1 MEFNEIIQL
10 IQTVSDSNVNNF
22 KMQDGDFKI
31 NISKDV
37 DVSDV
42 HKGTGQYVIS
52 AANPAAEQAA
62 VNMTAPTEDK
72 TSNMQQISEGNVVRC
87 PLVGTFYSSPSPEDA
102 PYVSVGDTVKK
113 GQVLG
118 IVEAM
123 KLMNDIESEFDGTV
137 TEILVNNEEVVEYG
151 QPLFVIK

>member
-1 MEFNEIIQL
+1 MEFNEMIQL
-10 IQTVSDSNVNNF
+10 IQTISDSNVNNF

-37 DVSDV
+37 DISDV
-42 HKGTGQYVIS
+42 RKGTGQYVINS
-52 AANPAAEQAA
+52 TNPTAPQMA
-62 VNMTAPTEDK
+62 VNVTVP
-72 TSNMQQISEGNVVRC
+72 QEGNVQKAVNGGNVVKC
-87 PLVGTFYSSPSPEDA
+87 PLVGTFYASPSPEEA
-102 PYVSVGDTVKK
+102 PYVAVGDTVKK